1 MNDTAIK
8 NYAVWARRELIGG
21 VRLQM
26 ARWAIDEEGSVP
38 ASADVLR
45 GEPLNACQRT
55 QRAELLE
62 ACRAE
67 GAEALAERAA
77 YTWFNRLAAIRFM
90 ELHDYLPC
98 GVRVLSAPDGSFD
111 PQVLREALHVDIE
124 GVDRAE
130 VAALVQAGEREPLFR
145 YLLLRQCDE
154 LASCMP
160 AVFERVGSAME
171 LLLPDNLLG
180 EGSVVERMV
189 SDIPES
195 DWTEGVEIVG
205 WMYQYYVSE
214 RKDEVFASFKKGKKA
229 DRSSIAPATQLFT
242 PAWIVR
248 YLVENSLGRLWML
261 NRPGSLLIEEMP
273 YFVKLDED
281 CETEF
286 KKISGPEDIT
296 VADPACGSGHILVY
310 AFDLLAKMYLE
321 DGYTARDAARLILG
335 KNISGM
341 EIDPRAAAMASFAL
355 TMKALEL
362 DSRFLRR
369 AVAPRITVLSRVEFE
384 PEELELL
391 PMLAK
396 RPELLDAVAHFDECG
411 SLLEPSE
418 ADMIAVAGDLAS
430 LAGEPSLFADS
441 AAAKLERLQAG
452 LAPLSRRYDAVVA
465 NPPYMGAKNMNAW
478 LGGWVKKRYPD
489 VKGDLFSCFMVR
501 NSRMGAEHA
510 QLGFMTP
517 YVWMFIGTYEKLR
530 RFVVE
535 ENTITSLIQLE
546 YSGFSGATVPICTFT
561 LQKGC
566 CPGYRGGYVRLSDFV
581 GADQQEPRALQALA
595 DPDCGWF
602 YRADAN
608 AFAVIPGAPIA
619 YWASNSM
626 FSAFERMPALSQFAT
641 PRQGLATTDNS
652 RFLRKWWEISSED
665 LSEKCSSRAD
675 AISSGAR
682 WFPIIRGGAF
692 RKWFGMYD
700 EVVDWFEDGREMKQE
715 VLRKYPY
722 LKTPD
727 FVIKNQGDYFKPAVT
742 WSKIS
747 SGDVSFRFAPAG
759 MLFEVAGA
767 CMFADDK
774 TLCVAQGLCNSSVAL
789 QALSFLAPTLNYEV
803 GQIAS
808 LPFAHDLGGMEDS
821 IIRIVKSLRMTSE
834 KDIGLLETS
843 RSFARSSLV

>member
-45 GEPLNACQRT
+45 GEPLNARQRT

-62 ACRAE
+62 ACRKE
-67 GAEALAERAA
+67 GADALAERAA

-98 GVRVLSAPDGSFD
+98 GMRVLSAPDGSFD

-261 NRPGSLLIEEMP
+261 NRPGSLLVDEMP
-273 YFVKLDED
+273 YFVKPDED

-296 VADPACGSGHILVY
+296 VVDPACGSGHILVY

-418 ADMIAVAGDLAS
+418 ADMTAVAGDLAS
-430 LAGEPSLFADS
+430 LAGEPSLFAAS
-441 AAAKLERLQAG
+441 AAAKLERLRAG
-452 LAPLSRRYDAVVA
+452 LAPLARRYDAVVA
-465 NPPYMGAKNMNAW
+465 NPPYMGSSS
-478 LGGWVKKRYPD
+478 LGRWMGSWVKKRYPEAYR
-489 VKGDLFSCFMVR
+489 DLCTAFIDRGFSLGAANGYSAMVTMQ
-501 NSRMGAEHA
+501 S
-510 QLGFMTP
+510 
-517 YVWMFIGTYEKLR
+517 WMFLGSFEKMRCRILGEHSVSSMAHLGTRAFGAIAGE
-530 RFVVE
+530 VVS
-535 ENTITSLIQLE
+535 TA
-546 YSGFSGATVPICTFT
+546 ATVFANA
-561 LQKGC
+561 KSEVEGA
-566 CPGYRGGYVRLSDFV
+566 YFRLVDMGSETEKRE
-581 GADQQEPRALQALA
+581 GLLQALA

-602 YRADAN
+602 YRADARG
-608 AFAVIPGAPIA
+608 FGKIPGSPVV
-619 YWASNSM
+619 YWAGPSVFASFESGSSM
-626 FSAFERMPALSQFAT
+626 GEVAM
-641 PRQGLATTDNS
+641 PRQGLATGENA
-652 RFLRKWWEISSED
+652 RFVRQWWEVSLDKELFDCPSSEEAAASGAKWFPYNKGGEYRKWYGNNE
-665 LSEKCSSRAD
+665 
-675 AISSGAR
+675 
-682 WFPIIRGGAF
+682 
-692 RKWFGMYD
+692 
-700 EVVDWFEDGREMKQE
+700 
-715 VLRKYPY
+715 
-722 LKTPD
+722 
-727 FVIKNQGDYFKPAVT
+727 FVINWESDGKEIRDFEGSVIRNPQCYFKPCIT

-747 SGDVSFRFAPAG
+747 SGSIAFRYKPAG
-759 MLFEVAGA
+759 HVFDVAGTSVFSDCA
-767 CMFADDK
+767 
-774 TLCVAQGLCNSSVAL
+774 TLKYLHGVCNSSVISKIACL
-789 QALSFLAPTLNYEV
+789 MSPTLNFEV

-808 LPFAHDLGGMEDS
+808 YPIIDS
-821 IIRIVKSLRMTSE
+821 DAENASICGTVETLRQMSR
-834 KDIGLLETS
+834 DDWDALETS
-843 RSFARSSLV
+843 WDFERSPLL